1 MDAYNVVPLT
11 KLVEQFE
18 SLPGIGSKTA
28 QRLAYHVL
36 GLSKAEAEEF
46 ASAIIDAHEKIKYCS
61 VCCNFSDSEQC
72 PVCSSPNR
80 DHSVICVVETPRD
93 AIAIENTREYKGTY
107 HVLHGAIS
115 PLNGIGPNELYI
127 KELLA
132 RINGGEVE
140 EVIMATNSTVEG
152 EATGMYLSKLLKAL
166 GVKVTR
172 LAFGIPVGSDL
183 EYADG
188 VTLTKALEGRS
199 EM

>member
-28 QRLAYHVL
+28 QRLAYHIL

-46 ASAIIDAHEKIKYCS
+46 AKAIVEAHEKIKYCKT
-61 VCCNFSDSEQC
+61 CCNFSDSDEC
-72 PVCSSPNR
+72 PVCRSANR

-132 RINGGEVE
+132 RVNNEDIS
-140 EVIMATNSTVEG
+140 EVIIATNSTVEG

-166 GVKVTR
+166 GIKVTR

>member
-1 MDAYNVVPLT
+1 MDAYNIVPLT

-36 GLSKAEAEEF
+36 GLSKSEAEEF
-46 ASAIIDAHEKIKYCS
+46 ANAIMDAHEKIKYCS
-61 VCCNFSDSEQC
+61 VCCNFSDSDEC
-72 PVCSSPNR
+72 PICSSPNR

-132 RINGGEVE
+132 RVGSEDVK
-140 EVIMATNSTVEG
+140 EVIIATNSTVEG

-166 GVKVTR
+166 GIKVTR

>member
-11 KLVEQFE
+11 KLVEKFE

-36 GLSKAEAEEF
+36 GLSKSEAEDF

-61 VCCNFSDSEQC
+61 VCCNFSDGELC
-72 PVCSSPNR
+72 PVCRSDNR
-80 DHSVICVVETPRD
+80 DFTQVCVVENPRD

-132 RINGGEVE
+132 RVAKGDIS
-140 EVIMATNSTVEG
+140 EVIIATNSTVEG
-152 EATGMYLSKLLKAL
+152 EATGMYLSKLLKPL
-166 GVKVTR
+166 GIKVTR

-183 EYADG
+183 EYTDG

>member
-1 MDAYNVVPLT
+1 MDAYNIVPLT

-36 GLSKAEAEEF
+36 GLSKSEADEF
-46 ASAIIDAHEKIKYCS
+46 AQAIVDAHDKIKYCS
-61 VCCNFSDSEQC
+61 ICCNFSDADEC
-72 PVCSSPNR
+72 PVCRSVHR

-132 RINGGEVE
+132 RINSEE
-140 EVIMATNSTVEG
+140 ISEVIIATNSTVEG

>member
-46 ASAIIDAHEKIKYCS
+46 ATAIVDAHEKIKYCKT
-61 VCCNFSDSEQC
+61 CCNFSDSDEC
-72 PVCSSPNR
+72 SVCRSDSR

-115 PLNGIGPNELYI
+115 PLNGVGPNELYI

-132 RINGGEVE
+132 RVNNEDIK
-140 EVIMATNSTVEG
+140 EVIIATNSTVEG

-166 GVKVTR
+166 GIKVTR

>member
-46 ASAIIDAHEKIKYCS
+46 ATAIVDAHEKIKYCS
-61 VCCNFSDSEQC
+61 VCCNFSDSDQC

-80 DHSVICVVETPRD
+80 DHSIICVVETPRD

-115 PLNGIGPNELYI
+115 PLNGVGPNELYI

-132 RINGGEVE
+132 RVGSE
-140 EVIMATNSTVEG
+140 EVSEVIIATNSTVEG

>member
-72 PVCSSPNR
+72 LVCSSPNR

>member
-1 MDAYNVVPLT
+1 MDAYNIVPLT

-36 GLSKAEAEEF
+36 GLSKAEADEF
-46 ASAIIDAHEKIKYCS
+46 AQAIVDAHDKIKYCS
-61 VCCNFSDSEQC
+61 ICCNFSDADEC
-72 PVCSSPNR
+72 PVCRSVHR

-132 RINGGEVE
+132 RINSEE
-140 EVIMATNSTVEG
+140 ISEVIIATNSTVEG

>member
-1 MDAYNVVPLT
+1 MDAYNIVPLT

-36 GLSKAEAEEF
+36 GLSKSEAEEF
-46 ASAIIDAHEKIKYCS
+46 ATAIIDAHEKIKYCS
-61 VCCNFSDSEQC
+61 TCCNFSDSEHC

-115 PLNGIGPNELYI
+115 PLNGIGPDQLYI

-132 RINGGEVE
+132 RINNEEVT

-166 GVKVTR
+166 GIKVTR

>member
-46 ASAIIDAHEKIKYCS
+46 ATAITEAHEKIKYCKT
-61 VCCNFSDSEQC
+61 CCNFSDSDQC
-72 PVCSSPNR
+72 PVCSSLNR

-115 PLNGIGPNELYI
+115 PLNGVGPNELYI

-132 RINGGEVE
+132 RVNNE
-140 EVIMATNSTVEG
+140 EVSEVIIATNSTVEG

-166 GVKVTR
+166 GIKVTR

>member
-11 KLVEQFE
+11 RLVEQFE

-36 GLSKAEAEEF
+36 GLSKEQAEEF
-46 ASAIIDAHEKIKYCS
+46 ATAIVEAHEKIKYCS
-61 VCCNFSDSEQC
+61 ICCNFSDSDEC
-72 PVCSSPNR
+72 SVCRSDSR

-115 PLNGIGPNELYI
+115 PLNGVGPNELYI

-132 RINGGEVE
+132 RVNNEDIK
-140 EVIMATNSTVEG
+140 EVIIATNSTVEG

-166 GVKVTR
+166 GIKVTR